1 MFKAIMKGMFGDG
14 RASAR
19 RNAASET
26 PENVNT
32 PQPSTARPTTFGY
45 HFGSVGV
52 QRNPGPAYH
61 SPLQRFQPYIPNVW
75 EGWGGKA
82 VISAQQK
89 GTQFAAFEPLTV
101 VQQLQ
106 PVITGGT
113 GTITGG
119 FYGAPLI
126 DTNPNAVG

>member
-1 MFKAIMKGMFGDG
+1 MFGAIAKGFFGDG
-14 RASAR
+14 KRTASRRAQGV
-19 RNAASET
+19 T
-26 PENVNT
+26 PNNINT
-32 PQPSTARPTTFGY
+32 PQPSTAHPSTFSY
-45 HFGSVGV
+45 HFGNVGV

-82 VISAQQK
+82 VTSAQQR
-89 GTQFAAFEPLTV
+89 GTMFAAFEPLTV
-101 VQQLQ
+101 QTVNV
-106 PVITGGT
+106 PVVSGGS

-126 DTNPNAVG
+126 DTNPNAIG